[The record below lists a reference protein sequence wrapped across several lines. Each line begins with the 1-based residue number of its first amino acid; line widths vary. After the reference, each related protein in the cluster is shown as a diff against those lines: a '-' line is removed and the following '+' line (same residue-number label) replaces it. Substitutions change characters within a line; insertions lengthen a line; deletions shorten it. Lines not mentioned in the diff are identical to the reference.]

1 MGRSSSNGS
10 FGGMADRSSAF
21 PPRRPFR
28 CFPFEG
34 ASRDTRVPRVRTGG
48 TDSGASPGRSGG
60 GLVFFSAL
68 WCDQSSGAE
77 FSHPT
82 RFFSRAGGG
91 PGFSGFFRVRQD
103 SLRSMRKGSA
113 AHCRPSLCWSRIHGS
128 VSIRPLIPIFG
139 PFFPTCEP
147 PVGFHSG
154 PGNQW

>member
-60 GLVFFSAL
+60 GLVFL
-68 WCDQSSGAE
+68 RSSGVTRAVGPE
-77 FSHPT
+77 VSQPIRIFSP
-82 RFFSRAGGG
+82 A
-91 PGFSGFFRVRQD
+91 GFFRVRQD